1 MKFFLYKKH
10 GSIKNENACVID
22 FSFSVFYSHGASK
35 SCGVLI
41 AYLCEM
47 IFVLKNQKTDRAGI
61 ILILDIMLDT
71 DQYILEEL
79 QSLLKKIEVSQSKH
93 IIII

>member
-1 MKFFLYKKH
+1 MKSFLYKKH
-10 GSIKNENACVID
+10 GSIKNENSCVID
-22 FSFSVFYSHGASK
+22 FSFSVFYSHGASN

-47 IFVLKNQKTDRAGI
+47 FFVLKNQKTDRAGI

-71 DQYILEEL
+71 GQYILEEF